1 MIRNAREKIASKVS
15 KFEATDEFVFAKWL
29 RVPKITTADVKEL
42 YTVDEPEN
50 FPVEQLNIP
59 N

>member
-15 KFEATDEFVFAKWL
+15 KLEVSDDFHFAKWL
-29 RVPKITTADVKEL
+29 RVPKFTTADVTEL
-42 YTVDEPEN
+42 LLWMKLRI
-50 FPVEQLNIP
+50 FLLN